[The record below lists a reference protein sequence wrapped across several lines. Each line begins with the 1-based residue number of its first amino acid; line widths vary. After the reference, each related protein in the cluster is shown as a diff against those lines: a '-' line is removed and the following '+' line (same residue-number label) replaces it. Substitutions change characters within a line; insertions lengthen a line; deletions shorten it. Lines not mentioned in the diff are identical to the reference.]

1 MSFFMNQTKK
11 KYQEIEELNNEIIS
25 LHQKKSDIE
34 LEIQKIEFNLEKL
47 KRQSK
52 LANELIS
59 LEDSITQARKT
70 LNAITSEIQSESKT
84 FFNELLE
91 KYPNLK
97 PSKFNVLIHM
107 NNSAPKIKFKDI
119 KLAIDSSLIAFA
131 LTHNLD
137 PNFYKITMYALND
150 SWVNRYNELASQFSD
165 LNSDAYENYSLF
177 NDFIILVDTNK

>member
-1 MSFFMNQTKK
+1 M
-11 KYQEIEELNNEIIS
+11 
-25 LHQKKSDIE
+25 E

-52 LANELIS
+52 LANELVS

-70 LNAITSEIQSESKT
+70 LNTITSDIESESKS

-91 KYPNLK
+91 KYPNIK

-107 NNSAPKIKFKDI
+107 SSSASKIKFKDI
-119 KLAIDSSLIAFA
+119 KLAIDSSLITFA
-131 LTHNLD
+131 IEHNID
-137 PNFYKITMYALND
+137 PSFYKTTMYALNA
-150 SWVNRYNELASQFSD
+150 SWVDRYNELSSNYSD
-165 LNSDAYENYSLF
+165 LNREADENFSLF